1 VTHIVLRLVRNALD
15 ACAQRPRPQ
24 VVVWARRSE
33 LGGVVLGVDDNG
45 WGISREFLP
54 RIFEPFF
61 TTKPAGQGTGLG
73 LNVCQALV
81 HRLGGEI
88 RVVSEENRGASFVV
102 VLPPVAIAPHESFSR
117 TRTRS
122 TSTPVETP
130 SS

>member
-1 VTHIVLRLVRNALD
+1 HIVLRLLRNALD
-15 ACAQRPRPQ
+15 ACARRPQPQ

-33 LGGVVLGVDDNG
+33 LGGVVLGIDDNG
-45 WGISREFLP
+45 WGIARDFLP

-102 VLPPVAIAPHESFSR
+102 V
-117 TRTRS
+117 
-122 TSTPVETP
+122 
-130 SS
+130 